1 MKRLL
6 LIGGGHAHLGVLR
19 ALAARPIPGW
29 RVQLVSPEPQQI
41 YSGML
46 PGWISGHYAMP
57 EILLPVAALATN
69 AGAAFHQARGVALD
83 LAAHA
88 LHCDDGARIAF
99 DAVSLDVGSVGA
111 IEASSEAAA
120 TSVPVRPLSR
130 LAASWLAAQA
140 QIGGQCS
147 PFHVVIVGAGAAG
160 VELALAVRHRG
171 MREGWSHLRVTL
183 VGSDAL
189 PLEGAPLRAR
199 RIVHTLLAQ
208 RCIGW
213 LGARRATSVH
223 AGRIDFDDGGALPF
237 DLCWSAA
244 GAAAPRWLASSGL
257 ALDADG
263 FVRVNAALQSVS
275 HPAVFA
281 AGDVAAHPHSL
292 PRSGVHAVRAG
303 APLARSLRA
312 YCTGQALPAWTPRLR
327 ALNLL
332 STADERALALWG
344 PWCWRSAWAWRWKD
358 AIDRRFV
365 GAAERR
371 VR

>member
-1 MKRLL
+1 MKRLVL
-6 LIGGGHAHLGVLR
+6 VGGGHAHLGVLR

-29 RVQLVSPEPQQI
+29 QVQLVSPEPQQI

-46 PGWISGHYAMP
+46 PGWIAGHYALP
-57 EILLPVAALATN
+57 EILLPVAALAAN
-69 AGAAFHQARGVALD
+69 AGVAFHETRGVALD
-83 LAAHA
+83 LAGHA
-88 LHCDDGARIAF
+88 LHCGNGERIAF

-111 IEASSEAAA
+111 IEAAPEADAA
-120 TSVPVRPLSR
+120 CVPVRPLSR

-189 PLEGAPLRAR
+189 PLDGAPLRAR
-199 RIVHTLLAQ
+199 RTVHKLLAQ

-213 LGARRATSVH
+213 LGARRAACVRP
-223 AGRIDFDDGGALPF
+223 GQIDFDDGGELPF
-237 DLCWSAA
+237 DLCWTAA
-244 GAAAPRWLASSGL
+244 GAAAPHWLASSGL
-257 ALDADG
+257 DLDADG
-263 FVRVNAALQSVS
+263 FVRVNASLQSLS
-275 HPAVFA
+275 HPQVFA
-281 AGDVAAHPHSL
+281 AGDVAAHPQPL

-312 YCTGQALPAWTPRLR
+312 YCAGQALPRWTPRVR

-332 STADERALALWG
+332 STADQRALALWG
-344 PWCWRSAWAWRWKD
+344 SWSWRSAWAWRWKD

-365 GAAERR
+365 GGAGR
-371 VR
+371 